1 MTMILMIMITRI
13 FSPHQDHLLPAHFT
27 VHFPH
32 IPLLVIVKFTI
43 LGLIVK
49 AMVIINL
56 LSSSTS

>member
-1 MTMILMIMITRI
+1 MVFEIMLVV
-13 FSPHQDHLLPAHFT
+13 SPPPDHLLSAHLT

-32 IPLLVIVKFTI
+32 IPLLVIVIVKFTI

-49 AMVIINL
+49 ARVIINL